1 MLRSR
6 GAAEKS
12 GCSAPTGLLRQGQEW
27 GRYAWVDVLEKREFP
42 GSWEPS
48 GPTDVAHSS
57 LLKASP
63 KDGAEVC
70 ALQDNTLLLPKHH
83 SQLFS

>member
-1 MLRSR
+1 MLRSS
-6 GAAEKS
+6 GAAERS
-12 GCSAPTGLLRQGQEW
+12 GRWAPTGLLRQGQEW
-27 GRYAWVDVLEKREFP
+27 GSYAWVDVLEKHKFP

-48 GPTDVAHSS
+48 GPTDMAHSS
-57 LLKASP
+57 LLKA
-63 KDGAEVC
+63 KDGAKVC